1 MDSSA
6 LTWAHEELKTA
17 SLGDARRT
25 ARAVSVLAQRASAP
39 NASLAQAAGTDAD
52 TEAAYRF
59 YDNDDVAPEAI
70 LAAHQRRTQERLREA
85 SLPVILAVQ
94 DTTEGD
100 YHHHPEIAGIGVINS
115 EHRYGVL
122 MHTTLAVT
130 PQRVPLGLLDQQ
142 VWTRPAE
149 TLGKKPHH
157 NTRPI
162 RDKESKKW
170 LISLAVTAKV
180 QARLP
185 NTKIVS
191 VGDREADIY
200 DLFLLAQTLHQDVL
214 VRGAWDRRVAHP
226 EGHLWAHLE
235 ACPVAGTVTITT
247 PRQEDTPSRTA
258 TLTVRCTAVTL
269 RPPKKR
275 APEHLP
281 NISVWAILA
290 QEEGAP
296 PGVTPIEWLLLTTVP
311 TATFAQACQR
321 IEWYGCRWVAEMYHK
336 VLKSGCR
343 IERRQFDDLDN
354 LRRYLA
360 IDSLVAWWVLYLTMM
375 GRQSPNIPCTDIFDA
390 MEWQAL
396 YGFTHKTAEMP
407 TTVPTLGDVILW
419 IAKLGGYTDRRK
431 NAHPGTIVMWRGLS
445 RLYDIANAWRVSS
458 MLFANK
464 SDDC

>member
-6 LTWAHEELKTA
+6 LTWAREELKTA

-59 YDNDDVAPEAI
+59 YDNADVVPEAI

-157 NTRPI
+157 DTRPI
-162 RDKESKKW
+162 HEKESQKW
-170 LISLAVTAKV
+170 LISLEMTAKA
-180 QARLP
+180 QAHLP
-185 NTKIVS
+185 NTTLVS

-200 DLFLLAQTLHQDVL
+200 DLFLLAHKLQQDVL

-226 EGHLWAHLE
+226 EGRLWAHLE
-235 ACPVAGTVTITT
+235 ACPIAGTVTITT
-247 PRQEDTPSRTA
+247 PRQGDTRHPA
-258 TLTVRCTAVTL
+258 
-269 RPPKKR
+269 RPP
-275 APEHLP
+275 
-281 NISVWAILA
+281 
-290 QEEGAP
+290 
-296 PGVTPIEWLLLTTVP
+296 
-311 TATFAQACQR
+311 
-321 IEWYGCRWVAEMYHK
+321 
-336 VLKSGCR
+336 
-343 IERRQFDDLDN
+343 
-354 LRRYLA
+354 
-360 IDSLVAWWVLYLTMM
+360 
-375 GRQSPNIPCTDIFDA
+375 
-390 MEWQAL
+390 
-396 YGFTHKTAEMP
+396 
-407 TTVPTLGDVILW
+407 
-419 IAKLGGYTDRRK
+419 
-431 NAHPGTIVMWRGLS
+431 
-445 RLYDIANAWRVSS
+445 
-458 MLFANK
+458 
-464 SDDC
+464 